1 MGDLTPHTGKAPVIH
16 NPSPS
21 PFGERGSNGNYSAKM
36 EQSHLDS
43 SERNPLLVLQQ
54 SLTIFADR
62 TALIRLI
69 YWIHALGLGTS
80 WHSAQHFTAGFTAT
94 LLTWRNLK
102 HKSTHLLILSLL
114 LSFTSYSSPFKTNAF
129 YGLNNTE
136 GKARLLQNYKSAAK
150 WVASSAL
157 NLCPKWNCW
166 KDLGNNN
173 SLDFNTDKVKI
184 FILHF

>member
-1 MGDLTPHTGKAPVIH
+1 MGDWTPHTRKAPVLH
-16 NPSPS
+16 NLSPS

-36 EQSHLDS
+36 EQSHLDP

-80 WHSAQHFTAGFTAT
+80 WHSAQHFTIGFTAT

-102 HKSTHLLILSLL
+102 HKSTQLLILSIL
-114 LSFTSYSSPFKTNAF
+114 LSFISYSSSLKKKMLFMVWIMQR
-129 YGLNNTE
+129 
-136 GKARLLQNYKSAAK
+136 ARLGSCKITGLQQNESQT
-150 WVASSAL
+150 L
-157 NLCPKWNCW
+157 LCSKWNC
-166 KDLGNNN
+166 
-173 SLDFNTDKVKI
+173 
-184 FILHF
+184 